1 MPASSREKF
10 CHLLLDVRCLS
21 CNFLIFK
28 NKIVLWK
35 KKNNLVWSFIII
47 PHFLLWASISS
58 LSIQGLILPD
68 PVSVPIKYLW
78 IWSAAF
84 ESSDIHEWFWN
95 IAVFLFKDSWSIGCL
110 SNTYHWGLVES
121 EDIFPMKITP
131 FQSSWASKHWNEKR
145 NCVNAEYDWVC
156 SEEISYT
163 EIHKSELHRPKDC
176 IAIGNWEHYGSARIL
191 RSYSTFWV
199 E

>member
-35 KKNNLVWSFIII
+35 KKNKTTRLKFYNYSTFPSVGFYFFSVHSGLDPARSCVCSNKI
-47 PHFLLWASISS
+47 PMDMVNSIWK
-58 LSIQGLILPD
+58 LMN
-68 PVSVPIKYLW
+68 
-78 IWSAAF
+78 
-84 ESSDIHEWFWN
+84 EWFWN
-95 IAVFLFKDSWSIGCL
+95 IAVFLFKDIGCL

-131 FQSSWASKHWNEKR
+131 FQSSWASKHRNEKR
-145 NCVNAEYDWVC
+145 SCVNAEYDWVC

-191 RSYSTFWV
+191 RSYSR
-199 E
+199 